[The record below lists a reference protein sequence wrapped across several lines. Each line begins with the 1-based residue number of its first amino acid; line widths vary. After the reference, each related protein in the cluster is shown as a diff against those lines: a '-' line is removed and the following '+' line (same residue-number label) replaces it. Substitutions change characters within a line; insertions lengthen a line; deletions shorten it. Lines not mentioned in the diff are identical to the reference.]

1 MRARLLVS
9 LALLVTLAGCGF
21 QLRGAQ
27 TMPFPTLYVSM
38 AENSEITANL
48 KRHIRANKSP
58 ELVDNPSDAAAI
70 LSPLPESRQRVALS
84 YNSAGRVRE
93 IQLQYRAGFKLLDPK
108 GKPLSGPL
116 EIYLTREVTY
126 DDAQVLSKAQEE
138 ELLWQDMQRDLV
150 QQLIR
155 RMAKAKPPVDENED

>member
-9 LALLVTLAGCGF
+9 LVLLVTLAGCGF

-27 TMPFPTLYVSM
+27 TMPFPSLYITM
-38 AENSEITANL
+38 EENSEISTNL
-48 KRHIRANKSP
+48 KRYIRANGSTQ
-58 ELVDNPSDAAAI
+58 LVDQQNSAAAV
-70 LSPLPESRQRVALS
+70 LKQLGERRERVALS

-93 IQLQYRAGFKLLDPK
+93 TQLQYRTSFQLFDPV
-108 GKPLSGPL
+108 GKPLSAPM
-116 EIYLTREVTY
+116 EIYLTRDVTY